1 MVTMTLTEF
10 NQRRSAALRYADTED
25 VLIQREG
32 VPAYR
37 LTRIVAPPRTLAAEI
52 EAGRA
57 TPPRQNGLPMRERR
71 VWNAG
76 IDMVS
81 AAIAEREAGR

>member
-37 LTRIVAPPRTLAAEI
+37 LTRITAPPRTIAAEI
-52 EAGRA
+52 EAGRMR
-57 TPPRQNGLPMRERR
+57 PPLRDVPPTHELP
-71 VWNAG
+71 VWETDVDLVA
-76 IDMVS
+76 V
-81 AAIAEREAGR
+81 AIAEREADR